1 MKTMAR
7 SFRIAWPLVGVLLPI
22 TLATVVRGQGQTASG
37 GRALIRTTDDG
48 VKYARG
54 QNVVPVFEGWVANPD
69 GTFGLVFGS
78 WNRNWEE
85 ELQIPIGPNNH
96 FESGPADQ
104 GQPTYFYARRG
115 KNLFEITVPK
125 DFGKK
130 ELIWTLVSRGKTE
143 QAHGA
148 LVDQEKLTRKM
159 VLAGGSLDDQAAAG
173 NDDQGDEGD
182 PNQPPKVAFG
192 PVPPITLPARGALTA
207 TVTDDGI
214 KPRTGRGNRPLRVT
228 WSVYRGP
235 KAVTFEPSK
244 SDLPVQTGGKISTN
258 ATFSAPGAYRL
269 RAFVTDAGGLEA
281 HDDVDVNI
289 K

>member
-1 MKTMAR
+1 M
-7 SFRIAWPLVGVLLPI
+7 
-22 TLATVVRGQGQTASG
+22 TLAVVVRGQGQSTTG
-37 GRALIRTTDDG
+37 GRGLIRTTDDG

-85 ELQIPIGPNNH
+85 EIQIPIGPDNH
-96 FESGPADQ
+96 FETGPADQ

-130 ELIWTLVSRGKTE
+130 ELVWTLISRGKTE
-143 QAHGA
+143 KAYGA
-148 LVDQEKLTRKM
+148 LVNQEKLTRRM
-159 VLAGGSLDDQAAAG
+159 VLLGGSLDDQAAAG

-182 PNQPPKVAFG
+182 PNQPPKLVFG
-192 PVPPITLPARGALTA
+192 PVAPVTLPASGMLTA
-207 TVTDDGI
+207 TVTDDGV
-214 KPRTGRGNRPLRVT
+214 KPRSGRGARPLRVT

-244 SDLPVQTGGKISTN
+244 SDLPSQTGGKISTN
-258 ATFSAPGAYRL
+258 ATFSAPGSYRL
-269 RAFVTDAGGLEA
+269 RAHVTDAGGLEVNE
-281 HDDVDVNI
+281 DVDVSV

>member
-1 MKTMAR
+1 MAR
-7 SFRIAWPLVGVLLPI
+7 SLRVGWPLVGLLLTI
-22 TLATVVRGQGQTASG
+22 SLAAVVRGQDQTTNGARG
-37 GRALIRTTDDG
+37 LIRNTDDG

-69 GTFGLVFGS
+69 GTFGLVFGA

-96 FESGPADQ
+96 FESGAPDQ

-130 ELIWTLVSRGKTE
+130 ELVWTLVSRGKTE
-143 QAHGA
+143 KAFGA
-148 LVDQEKLTRKM
+148 LVAQEKLTRKM

-192 PVPPITLPARGALTA
+192 PAPTVTLSGPAMLTA
-207 TVTDDGI
+207 TVTDDGL
-214 KPRTGRGNRPLRVT
+214 KPRFGRNARPLRVT

-235 KAVTFEPSK
+235 KGVKFDPSR
-244 SDLPVQTGGKISTN
+244 SDLGSPTGGKISTN
-258 ATFSAPGAYRL
+258 ATFSAPGSYRI

-281 HDDVDVNI
+281 HEDLDVTV

>member
-1 MKTMAR
+1 MMAR
-7 SFRIAWPLVGVLLPI
+7 SLRLLWPLIGLLLAIALGVE
-22 TLATVVRGQGQTASG
+22 VRGQGQSTSG
-37 GRALIRTTDDG
+37 GRDLIRNTDDG

-69 GTFGLVFGS
+69 GTYGLVFGS

-85 ELQIPIGPNNH
+85 EVQIPIGPNNH
-96 FESGPADQ
+96 FETGPADQ

-130 ELIWTLVSRGKTE
+130 ELVWTLVSRGKTE
-143 QAHGA
+143 KAYGA
-148 LVDQEKLTRKM
+148 LVAQEKLTRKM

-173 NDDQGDEGD
+173 NDDQGDESD

-192 PVPPITLPARGALTA
+192 PVPPVTLSVPAVVTA
-207 TVTDDGI
+207 TVTDDGL
-214 KPRTGRGNRPLRVT
+214 KPRFGRGARPLRVA

-235 KAVTFEPSK
+235 KGVKFSPSRA
-244 SDLPVQTGGKISTN
+244 DLPSQTGGKISTN
-258 ATFSAPGAYRL
+258 ATFSAPGSYRI

-281 HDDVDVNI
+281 HQDLDITV